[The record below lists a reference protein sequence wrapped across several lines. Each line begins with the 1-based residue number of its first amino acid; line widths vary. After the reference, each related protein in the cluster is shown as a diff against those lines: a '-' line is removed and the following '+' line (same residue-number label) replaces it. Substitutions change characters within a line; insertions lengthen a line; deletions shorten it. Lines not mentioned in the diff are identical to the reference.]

1 MFIYVTLFDHSG
13 FDIQMNRKT
22 LAFHTLGCKLNFSET
37 SSISRDMVARGYEIV
52 NPKERADVY
61 VINSCT
67 VTKNAEKRCRELIRK
82 AMRLNPEAHV
92 IIVGCYA
99 QIKPEELAS
108 IPGVSMVLGNKE
120 KFDLAGHLGML
131 ASENTQANRG
141 KDKLDTFI
149 PGFSSDDRTRSFFKI
164 QDGCDYMCSYCTIP
178 MARGRSRSNSIGE
191 TLKTARSVAGTDMK
205 EVVLTGVNIG
215 DFGKPHGESFV
226 DLLRELVKMEGL
238 DRIRLSSVEPD
249 LLSDEIIEL
258 AASEPT
264 LMPHFHIPLQ
274 SGSDTILKAMGRKY
288 DTELFAERISKIRE
302 LLPHACIAADVI
314 AGFPGET
321 EALFRETYDFISMQD
336 ISYLHVFTY
345 SERENTKASRIME
358 AVNPAVSK
366 ERSQKLQQLSREK
379 KQGFIKA
386 CQGLKTKVLWE
397 KEQQDTF
404 MYGFTENYIRT
415 KTPYNPEKTNTI
427 EEVVLNTTDEKGV
440 YII

>member
-13 FDIQMNRKT
+13 FDIQMNKKT

-99 QIKPEELAS
+99 QIKPEELTS

-178 MARGRSRSNSIGE
+178 MARGRSRSNSIEE

-249 LLSDEIIEL
+249 LLNDEIKKKC
-258 AASEPT
+258 PT
-264 LMPHFHIPLQ
+264 
-274 SGSDTILKAMGRKY
+274 
-288 DTELFAERISKIRE
+288 
-302 LLPHACIAADVI
+302 
-314 AGFPGET
+314 
-321 EALFRETYDFISMQD
+321 
-336 ISYLHVFTY
+336 FT
-345 SERENTKASRIME
+345 S
-358 AVNPAVSK
+358 PC
-366 ERSQKLQQLSREK
+366 SQE
-379 KQGFIKA
+379 
-386 CQGLKTKVLWE
+386 V
-397 KEQQDTF
+397 
-404 MYGFTENYIRT
+404 
-415 KTPYNPEKTNTI
+415 TPS
-427 EEVVLNTTDEKGV
+427 
-440 YII
+440 